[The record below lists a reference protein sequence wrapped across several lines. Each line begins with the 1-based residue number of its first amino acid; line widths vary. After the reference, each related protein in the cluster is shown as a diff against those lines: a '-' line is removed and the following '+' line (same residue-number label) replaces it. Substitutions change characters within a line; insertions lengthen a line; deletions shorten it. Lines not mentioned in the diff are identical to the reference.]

1 VITEQPRSAPIW
13 RSRPGAEAI
22 RAAAPGGVTE
32 VGDRIWMSPG
42 LSNSFLIG
50 ADDPAAG
57 CVVLNAGMGFEGPVH
72 RDDYATLHQGPIR
85 YLVMTQGHYDHVG
98 GTDALRQPGTL
109 VVMQAAWRTWR
120 DDNERLS
127 AFRARNAA
135 FAWADAIGAALEHA
149 AAQPDGFPA
158 QSAPEPDVV
167 VEDSLD
173 LEVGGRRLRL
183 LSTPGGET
191 TDSLVVHLP
200 DEGVAFC
207 GNLFG
212 ALFGHVPNLVTMRG
226 DRYRD
231 PLLFVESVERV
242 RALGVD
248 VLHTGHF
255 DAIAGADVVDAEL
268 ARLAGAVRHLHDA
281 VVDGME
287 AGRTVDDLMRS
298 VTLPPDLAVG
308 EGYGKVAWDVRAIWE
323 MYAGWFHHRSTT
335 ELYPVRADLV
345 DADLARLAG
354 PDALAEAAGRRAAED
369 DLPEALRLAEVALA
383 GDPEHDAA
391 RAVAR
396 EVHERLLER
405 STNFWESAW
414 LRREL
419 RRLG

>member
-1 VITEQPRSAPIW
+1 VSDPIW
-13 RSRPGAEAI
+13 RSRPGADQI
-22 RAAAPGGVTE
+22 RAAAPGGLTE
-32 VGDRIWMSPG
+32 VGDRIWRSPG
-42 LSNSFLIG
+42 LSSSFLVG
-50 ADDPAAG
+50 TDDG

-72 RDDYATLHQGPIR
+72 RDEYATLDAGPIR
-85 YLVMTQGHYDHVG
+85 YLILTQGHVDHVG
-98 GTDALRQPGTL
+98 GTDVLRQPGTQ
-109 VVMQAAWRTWR
+109 VVMQAGWRVWR
-120 DDNERLS
+120 DDNERLG

-135 FAWADAIGAALEHA
+135 FAWSDAIGAALEHA

-158 QSAPEPDVV
+158 QSTPEPDVV
-167 VEDSLD
+167 VEDALD
-173 LEVGGRRLRL
+173 LEVGGRRFRL

-200 DEGVAFC
+200 DEDIAFC

-212 ALFGHVPNLVTMRG
+212 ALFGHIPNLVTMRG

-231 PLLFVESVERV
+231 PLLFVDSVERV

-255 DAIAGADVVDAEL
+255 DAVVGAEL
-268 ARLAGAVRHLHDA
+268 VDRELLRLRDAVQHLHDE
-281 VVDGME
+281 VVAGME
-287 AGRTVDDLMRS
+287 AGRDVVDLMRT
-298 VTLPPDLAVG
+298 VTLPHDLAVG

-323 MYAGWFHHRSTT
+323 TYAGWFHHRSTT
-335 ELYPVRADLV
+335 ELYPLSAESV

-354 PDALAEAAGRRAAED
+354 PDALAEAAAARAEAG

-383 GDPEHDAA
+383 GDAGHVAA

-396 EVHERLLER
+396 DVHERLLER

-419 RRLG
+419 RRLA

>member
-1 VITEQPRSAPIW
+1 MSEPIW
-13 RSRPGAEAI
+13 RSRPGAESI
-22 RAAAPGGVTE
+22 RAATPGGITE
-32 VGDRIWMSPG
+32 VGDRIWLSPG

-50 ADDPAAG
+50 AEDPADG

-72 RDDYATLHQGPIR
+72 RDEYATLDAGPIR

-98 GTDALRQPGTL
+98 GTDALRQPGTR
-109 VVMQAAWRTWR
+109 VVMQADWRVWR
-120 DDNERLS
+120 EDNERLS

-135 FAWADAIGAALEHA
+135 FAWTDAISAALEHA
-149 AAQPDGFPA
+149 ATHPDGFPA

-173 LEVGGRRLRL
+173 LELGGRRFRL

-200 DEGVAFC
+200 EEGVAFC

-212 ALFGHVPNLVTMRG
+212 ALFGHIPNLVTMRG

-231 PLLFVESVERV
+231 PLLFVDSVDTV
-242 RALGVD
+242 RALGVE

-255 DAIAGADVVDAEL
+255 DAIVGADLIDRELRRIRDA
-268 ARLAGAVRHLHDA
+268 VQHLHDA
-281 VVDGME
+281 VVAGME
-287 AGRTVDDLMRS
+287 SGRTVEDLMRTVS
-298 VTLPPDLAVG
+298 LPDDLAVG

-323 MYAGWFHHRSTT
+323 TYAGWFHHRSTT
-335 ELYPVRADLV
+335 ELYPLRTESV

-354 PDALAEAAGRRAAED
+354 PDAIAAAAAERAAGG

-383 GDPEHDAA
+383 GDPEHEAA

-396 EVHERLLER
+396 AVHEQLLAH

>member
-1 VITEQPRSAPIW
+1 MTEPIW
-13 RSRPGAEAI
+13 RSRPGADEI
-22 RAAAPGGVTE
+22 RAATPGSVRS
-32 VGDRIWMSPG
+32 VGDRVWLSPG

-50 ADDPAAG
+50 AEDPSDG

-72 RDDYATLHQGPIR
+72 RDDYATLEAGPIR

-98 GTDALRQPGTL
+98 GTDVLRQPGTQ
-109 VVMQAAWRTWR
+109 VVMQANWRVWR
-120 DDNERLS
+120 EDNERLN

-135 FAWADAIGAALEHA
+135 FAWTDAISAALEYA

-200 DEGVAFC
+200 EEGVAFC
-207 GNLFG
+207 GNVFG
-212 ALFGHVPNLVTMRG
+212 ALFGHIPNLVTMRG

-231 PLLFVESVERV
+231 PLLFVDSVERV
-242 RALGVD
+242 RALGVE

-255 DAIAGADVVDAEL
+255 DALVGAEL
-268 ARLAGAVRHLHDA
+268 IERELVRIRDAVRYLHDA
-281 VVDGME
+281 VVTGME
-287 AGRTVDDLMRS
+287 SGRTVDDLMREI
-298 VTLPPDLAVG
+298 TLPDELAVG
-308 EGYGKVAWDVRAIWE
+308 EGYGKVDWDVRAIWE
-323 MYAGWFHHRSTT
+323 TYAGWFHHRSTT
-335 ELYPVRADLV
+335 ELYPLRSDAV
-345 DADLARLAG
+345 DADVARVAG
-354 PDALAEAAGRRAAED
+354 PDALAAAAATRAAAG
-369 DLPEALRLAEVALA
+369 DLPEALRLAEIALA
-383 GDPEHDAA
+383 GDAEHREA

-396 EVHERLLER
+396 EVHERLLAR

-419 RRLG
+419 RRLT